1 MTRLLFV
8 AIGLLALG
16 AIVSGPAAAQQKVY
30 QWKDASGRMHY
41 SSTPPASGKYTER
54 GVVAGPA
61 TPAASAQPENSQCTR
76 ARSNMAILKG
86 STNVRIDS
94 DGDGKPDRL
103 MSTDE
108 HAAQVKLAESI
119 ISTSCS
125 APPKA

>member
-1 MTRLLFV
+1 MTRPLFV
-8 AIGLLALG
+8 AIGMLALG

-61 TPAASAQPENSQCTR
+61 APATSAQPENSQCTR

-103 MSTDE
+103 MSADE